1 MSENITVIDYEEIKL
16 YTLIN
21 KKGREIKNSYEQSA
35 YIDNDDWECFQ
46 DFGIQ
51 YINDAVYNNMDCKE
65 VKDILSG
72 CHFFIYN
79 NFIRKVDGI
88 SEGDYVRIKKYNDVT
103 SHFKIKETTWN
114 KFYSRPLLVKY
125 ISPSGN
131 CDLEYDY
138 EGDKISFYFNQESI
152 RYLCTSEEVNIFQK
166 MFSGSKTVLDK
177 EPAKISVEIDTI
189 EDREK
194 SYIDIDSVLSKNPS
208 DKNTKLT
215 LFFNYI
221 LRYNN
226 TENIDDFLK
235 RFEKSWKSIIIY
247 WNELNR
253 GHWLN
258 VQ

>member
-1 MSENITVIDYEEIKL
+1 MKTKITIIDYDEAKL
-16 YTLIN
+16 YDL
-21 KKGREIKNSYEQSA
+21 SA
-35 YIDNDDWECFQ
+35 CKMKITDWENCFLYRSTWESLQ
-46 DFGIQ
+46 NSDLQIVGDLKFNGMPSRIVQ
-51 YINDAVYNNMDCKE
+51 GEKTAKLYIYRKY
-65 VKDILSG
+65 IRFL
-72 CHFFIYN
+72 
-79 NFIRKVDGI
+79 NFDDI

-166 MFSGSKTVLDK
+166 MSGGSTTVLDK
-177 EPAKISVEIDTI
+177 ELAKISVEIDTI
-189 EDREK
+189 EDGEK
-194 SYIDIDSVLSKNPS
+194 SYINTDSVLSKNPS

-235 RFEKSWKSIIIY
+235 RFEKS
-247 WNELNR
+247 
-253 GHWLN
+253 
-258 VQ
+258 

>member
-51 YINDAVYNNMDCKE
+51 YINDAVYNDMDCKE
-65 VKDILSG
+65 VKDISSG
-72 CHFFIYN
+72 FHFFIYN

-131 CDLEYDY
+131 CDLEYNY
-138 EGDKISFYFNQESI
+138 EGCEISFYFNQESI

-166 MFSGSKTVLDK
+166 MSGGSTTVLDK
-177 EPAKISVEIDTI
+177 ELAKISVEIDTI
-189 EDREK
+189 EDGEK